1 MANAYFSTDHLI
13 KVALLSLCAGH
24 ENLKLACVV
33 GNRTIGPNQRLHL
46 LRALRADPRGQRLV
60 LRPSLRHAA
69 VAAVLLMAA
78 GAAVLVALGAAEGEQ
93 ELAQQIPQRAAQ
105 LLASRARQNLQAKQ
119 DLVVIQGVRAAT
131 QQTIDSG
138 EWDPKVRL
146 STCAPT

>member
-1 MANAYFSTDHLI
+1 MTLGGSHYLNQEEEGAASSGRGRTGNGASSGRSRMDNGWWA
-13 KVALLSLCAGH
+13 VAAGRSPH
-24 ENLKLACVV
+24 DGASVRDV
-33 GNRTIGPNQRLHL
+33 RSR
-46 LRALRADPRGQRLV
+46 
-60 LRPSLRHAA
+60 LRHAA